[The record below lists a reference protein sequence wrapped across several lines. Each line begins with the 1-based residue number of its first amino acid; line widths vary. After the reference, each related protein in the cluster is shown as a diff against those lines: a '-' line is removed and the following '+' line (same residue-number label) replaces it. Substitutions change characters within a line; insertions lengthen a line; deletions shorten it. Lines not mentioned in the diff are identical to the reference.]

1 MIHVSKLKKKIFLPP
16 KVNGFL
22 HKKLNFKI
30 FKIMNLSNLPVHVKA
45 VASWLSKY
53 SLLNLSNFFLISHFI
68 HKCGRTVTEYI
79 NFVVNT
85 QTGQLDI
92 EGKALGPH

>member
-1 MIHVSKLKKKIFLPP
+1 MSKLWHLGCQNIPCEICQFFL
-16 KVNGFL
+16 
-22 HKKLNFKI
+22 
-30 FKIMNLSNLPVHVKA
+30 
-45 VASWLSKY
+45 
-53 SLLNLSNFFLISHFI
+53 LISHFK

>member
-30 FKIMNLSNLPVHVKA
+30 FKVMNLSNLPVHVKA

-53 SLLNLSNFFLISHFI
+53 SLLNLSNFFLDHISYTSMVEQSQNI
-68 HKCGRTVTEYI
+68 SILLILKQG
-79 NFVVNT
+79 N
-85 QTGQLDI
+85 
-92 EGKALGPH
+92 

>member
-1 MIHVSKLKKKIFLPP
+1 MIYTGTQVYQVIHVSKLKKKIFLPP

-30 FKIMNLSNLPVHVKA
+30 FKVMNLSNLPVHVKA

-53 SLLNLSNFFLISHFI
+53 SLLNLSNFFFNITFQTQVWSNSHRIYQF
-68 HKCGRTVTEYI
+68 CC
-79 NFVVNT
+79 
-85 QTGQLDI
+85 
-92 EGKALGPH
+92 

>member
-1 MIHVSKLKKKIFLPP
+1 MIHVSKFKKKIFLPP

-30 FKIMNLSNLPVHVKA
+30 FKVMNLSNLPVHVKA

-53 SLLNLSNFFLISHFI
+53 SLLNLSNFFFRSHFI
-68 HKCGRTVTEYI
+68 HKYGGTITEYI